1 MAKDERQ
8 KTLALILLTFD
19 LRLLTL
25 DYAESEE
32 MPHDVRHVFLQS
44 AMGGDFCLDPGA
56 RFQRGLLRSAA
67 LHGSPCRISPPDL
80 P

>member
-25 DYAESEE
+25 DYAEPES
-32 MPHDVRHVFLQS
+32 
-44 AMGGDFCLDPGA
+44 
-56 RFQRGLLRSAA
+56 
-67 LHGSPCRISPPDL
+67 
-80 P
+80 